1 MYCIC
6 FYIYVYLWNYKNS
19 AQLNIVL
26 QSDDTCCIIKNLS
39 GLCPKFLEPL
49 DPGNFLIDRSV
60 FVTRGG
66 PSDPFKMENGLTWKS
81 NCGIRGSGL

>member
-1 MYCIC
+1 MKRTGW
-6 FYIYVYLWNYKNS
+6 V
-19 AQLNIVL
+19 
-26 QSDDTCCIIKNLS
+26 TENLS
-39 GLCPKFLEPL
+39 GLCPKFLELL

-66 PSDPFKMENGLTWKS
+66 PSDPFKMENGPTWKS